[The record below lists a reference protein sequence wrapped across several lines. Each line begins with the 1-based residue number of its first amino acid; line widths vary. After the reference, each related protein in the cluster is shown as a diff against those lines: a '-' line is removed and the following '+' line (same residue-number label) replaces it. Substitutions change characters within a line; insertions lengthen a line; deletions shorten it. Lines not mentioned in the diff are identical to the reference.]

1 MRISKKIARYRKYSH
16 CKLCFFLL
24 CFLMVM
30 FAVKNDDSNCRYI
43 HSEEYTGKAVKRG
56 LAGREEVTKRSKRFM
71 IPCKLKTEM
80 FS

>member
-1 MRISKKIARYRKYSH
+1 
-16 CKLCFFLL
+16 
-24 CFLMVM
+24 MVM
-30 FAVKNDDSNCRYI
+30 FAVKNDGPNCHYI
-43 HSEEYTGKAVKRG
+43 YQKEYTGKAVKRG